1 MKKGVVLVIVI
12 GVMIVIFTL
21 ALVALYLM
29 TQESRI
35 AEHKIRRVRAFFAAQ
50 AGLIHSLEE
59 LRKGN
64 AVDGTQE
71 CVGSGIT
78 GYPPGGY
85 CADISVGA
93 VGANGTRPVSVTV
106 DYGL

>member
-1 MKKGVVLVIVI
+1 MKKSVVLVVVI
-12 GVMIVIFTL
+12 GVMIIIFTL

-35 AEHKIRRVRAFFAAQ
+35 AEHKVRRVRAFFAAQ
-50 AGLIHSLEE
+50 AGVVHALEQ
-59 LRKGN
+59 LRKGE
-64 AVDGTQE
+64 AVDPQV
-71 CVGSGIT
+71 CVGAGMG

-85 CADISVGA
+85 CADITVGA
-93 VGANGTRPVSVTV
+93 VGIDGVRPVSSEV